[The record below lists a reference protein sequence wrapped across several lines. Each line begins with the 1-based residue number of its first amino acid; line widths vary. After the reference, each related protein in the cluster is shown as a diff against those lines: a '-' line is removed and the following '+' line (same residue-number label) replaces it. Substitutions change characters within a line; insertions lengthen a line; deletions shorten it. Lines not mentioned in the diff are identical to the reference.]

1 MKIVF
6 SHTGVLPVIG
16 YGGIER
22 ILFWH
27 MAELARLGHQVVL
40 IGHPDSK
47 VQEYG
52 IELIPINPPMGLPKI
67 SSLFATASDEI

>member
-6 SHTGVLPVIG
+6 SHSGILPVEG

-27 MAELARLGHQVVL
+27 MVELSRMGHHVVL
-40 IGHPDSK
+40 IGNPESK
-47 VQEYG
+47 VAQHG
-52 IELIPINPPMGLPKI
+52 IELIPMSNL
-67 SSLFATASDEI
+67 